1 MAPRTKAQQTE
12 YDALVKEYHKMAKKA
27 DASLR
32 AIESYQHD
40 KNFGVMM
47 KWSYAKAQQDIKR
60 FGGNNRF
67 DTKAPTNIQTLK
79 AKMNAIQE
87 FISPDNPTRTKTQV
101 RQIFMEKANTI
112 NAEYGTN
119 FKWSDVGEFFESE
132 FWAKIE
138 SMYGSKTALRVI
150 GTMKKKGIDIVKAIQ
165 DASSKHVKVTDDYVE
180 KMVDGNLDAL
190 GLKIEDLY

>member
-60 FGGNNRF
+60 FGGERRF
-67 DTKAPTNIQTLK
+67 DTKAPSNMQTLK
-79 AKMNAIQE
+79 AKINAIQD
-87 FISPDNPTRTKTQV
+87 FLDSPTRTKTQV
-101 RQIFMEKANTI
+101 RKTFMEKANTI

-132 FWAKIE
+132 FWNKIE

-150 GTMKKKGIDIVKAIQ
+150 GSLKKKGVDIVKAISE
-165 DASSKHVKVTDDYVE
+165 ASSKHVKVTDDYIE
-180 KMVDGNLDAL
+180 SMVDGNLSEL